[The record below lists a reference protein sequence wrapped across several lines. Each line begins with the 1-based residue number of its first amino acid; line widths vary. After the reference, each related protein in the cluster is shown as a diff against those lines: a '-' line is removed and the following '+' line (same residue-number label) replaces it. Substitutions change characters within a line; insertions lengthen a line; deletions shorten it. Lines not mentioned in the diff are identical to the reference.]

1 MEPWREALDS
11 LLLINADEPSRERLT
26 LMRIFE
32 ALRDFGYEGG
42 YDAVRRYARAWRSSF
57 IGGDQVWCYV
67 LISRAG
73 VRRRRTC
80 VIWP

>member
-1 MEPWREALDS
+1 
-11 LLLINADEPSRERLT
+11 
-26 LMRIFE
+26 MRIFE